1 MCQRFWEIN
10 WRNHVGPK
18 FGHHLF
24 WYQDWS
30 SAGNQYFG
38 GVFPIFFA
46 SIHFN
51 PQVLEVWGFQST
63 SIPIAVDFCGWIL
76 KGFLDQQSWFWKLHN
91 GGSSLLYNWLIFGML
106 MRFCWV
112 KLGFVAIWMW
122 KTNTWFPPSNWGPS
136 QSASVIP
143 YRNYNNVS
151 KAIIHHPYVVHSTRF
166 APHGKFWTGL
176 LLRFTV
182 TWWWQM

>member
-1 MCQRFWEIN
+1 MLDQSLAIICFGIKIDHQLEIN
-10 WRNHVGPK
+10 
-18 FGHHLF
+18 
-24 WYQDWS
+24 
-30 SAGNQYFG
+30 
-38 GVFPIFFA
+38 I
-46 SIHFN
+46 
-51 PQVLEVWGFQST
+51 LEVFSWFFRIYPLQST
-63 SIPIAVDFCGWIL
+63 SFRGLGVSIHINPHCCGFLWMNFE
-76 KGFLDQQSWFWKLHN
+76 GFLDQQSWFWKLHN

-106 MRFCWV
+106 MRFCGV